1 MLVSPESPFFP
12 GIRRSGLVM
21 RLTRQP
27 SAGSGC
33 RSVTSAPGF
42 LLRTLIAALW
52 GLLLPV
58 GAAEVQELKFNATRE
73 IYQAKRDQIVKE
85 HEGQISSLLDKY
97 RKALAGLKDQ
107 ARKQGDLQT
116 VLEVD
121 KEIERLDK
129 EKAPPAGA
137 ALSAVEGLREKQ
149 AICASTARDAELA
162 KSRKIVDLAGEYTNH
177 LEQEKKRLTIEGRFD
192 VAKAHADEIERVT
205 RGETESAA
213 TRVVQDENKEVAGP
227 AGGPDDPNTTGMT
240 DCIIHQVYPP
250 PPINDVAMK
259 PQSLLGTRLGGR
271 ISQIIA
277 SARIGTINN
286 MEVTRSS
293 YSRTE
298 SGKIGMILRLELKT
312 HPSLQEI
319 RDVWVLVQYFGTD
332 AGARGIIKPRQ
343 IGAEPVRL
351 AALSPKSVTI
361 DFPAIEIEKHEYR
374 SRDGGY
380 SSKSGQDYHGLM
392 VTVFG
397 NDNAI
402 IYQAVTH
409 TTLQDHGES
418 ALAEVK
424 LAQGRIDL
432 RAARSAYERARDAY
446 QTAADGDGREDLLRR
461 YYESRSRYQELKRR
475 LGL

>member
-1 MLVSPESPFFP
+1 MLVSPESPFFSAAK
-12 GIRRSGLVM
+12 RSGLVL
-21 RLTRQP
+21 RLTHPP

-33 RSVTSAPGF
+33 RSVISAPGF

-52 GLLLPV
+52 GLLLPL

-121 KEIERLDK
+121 KEIQRLDK

-137 ALSAVEGLREKQ
+137 AFSAVEGLREKQ
-149 AICASTARDAELA
+149 AICASSARDAELA

-192 VAKAHADEIERVT
+192 VAKNHADEIERVT

-213 TRVVQDENKEVAGP
+213 TRVVQGENKEVAGP
-227 AGGPDDPNTTGMT
+227 AGGPDDPDTTGMT
-240 DCIIHQVYPP
+240 DCIIHKDAP

-286 MEVTRSS
+286 MAVTRSS

-312 HPSLQEI
+312 HPSLREI

-432 RAARSAYERARDAY
+432 RTARSAYERARDAY
-446 QTAADGDGREDLLRR
+446 QSAADGDGREDLLRR
-461 YYESRSRYQELKRR
+461 YHEARSRYEDLKRR
-475 LGL
+475 LGQ